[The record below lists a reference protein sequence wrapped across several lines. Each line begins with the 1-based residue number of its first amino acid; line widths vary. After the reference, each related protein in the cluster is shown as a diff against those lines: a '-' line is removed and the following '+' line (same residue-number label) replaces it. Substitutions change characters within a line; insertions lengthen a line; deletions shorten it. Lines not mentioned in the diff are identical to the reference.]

1 MSRVTSVV
9 LMALAI
15 ILVPAAAADAGIR
28 LPWRSKAKAQ
38 VSKPAKVQTKEMAR
52 VNRDVLRLE
61 TLLAEVKTSAKL
73 SEKSWKSVAN
83 EADMLAARIHAN
95 MKSATSEKNAL
106 RDAEQ
111 LRTHVQRLRTEAYK
125 GDYKSTRRHAAR
137 ALSVATRLD
146 EWAG

>member
-28 LPWRSKAKAQ
+28 LPWRSKAKA

-83 EADMLAARIHAN
+83 EADMLAARIHTN